1 MATLTITIPKA
12 AVVEAVKGDTY
23 ITSSVDRGADSVK
36 NAGIAY
42 NEAAGD
48 DGHHEKKIDR
58 LIVGATSKFAA
69 ELSEFVDT
77 ASGGSISVAVSTN
90 ITIAITV
97 TSRYQDGLA
106 APLSG
111 IAQDYIINMS
121 LYGWWMSIKPE
132 LAKNFAALA
141 SDALVYVRKCFAKT
155 APTSTAL
162 PTSASGSVTGRI
174 ASGNLAPSNNTP
186 GATETTE
193 TTDNEG

>member
-1 MATLTITIPKA
+1 MATLTITVAKA

-48 DGHHEKKIDR
+48 DAHHEKKVDR
-58 LIVGATSKFAA
+58 LIKGAVSKFAA

-77 ASGGSISVAVSTN
+77 ASGTITTSISTD
-90 ITIAITV
+90 ITITMTV
-97 TSRYQDGLA
+97 TGRYNAGLA
-106 APLSG
+106 NPLSG
-111 IAQDYIINMS
+111 IAQDYIVNMAI
-121 LYGWWMSIKPE
+121 YGWWMSIKPE

-155 APTSTAL
+155 APTSTAD
-162 PTSASGSVTGRI
+162 PTSATGTV
-174 ASGNLAPSNNTP
+174 A
-186 GATETTE
+186 
-193 TTDNEG
+193 